1 MPFLQHLNQDFLID
15 LKKLLTEFFPSID
28 FYICA
33 KNPMTIGSFFK
44 FKDRVPDILRTK
56 IIYKFTCPNCEL
68 GVYIGSSIRSL
79 KARIYAHMGRS
90 LRTDRPIKSLENSSI
105 REHSYKCNLELSN
118 ELFEIIDSTDTEV
131 SLRILESIYIKTM
144 NPPLN
149 KDNSA
154 YPLSIL

>member
-1 MPFLQHLNQDFLID
+1 
-15 LKKLLTEFFPSID
+15 
-28 FYICA
+28 
-33 KNPMTIGSFFK
+33 MTIGSFFK

-79 KARIYAHMGRS
+79 KARIYTHMGRS

-131 SLRILESIYIKTM
+131 SLRILESIYIK